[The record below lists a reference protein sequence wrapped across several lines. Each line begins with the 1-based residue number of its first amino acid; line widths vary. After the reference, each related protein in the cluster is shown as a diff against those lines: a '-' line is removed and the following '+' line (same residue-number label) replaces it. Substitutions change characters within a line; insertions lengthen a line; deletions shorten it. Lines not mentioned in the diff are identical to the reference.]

1 MTFRIKSQDD
11 PAIGILFTAHNP
23 GGFVPNLARIYGN
36 DVKVVFA
43 KANNEFIGAGFE
55 LNRINITELDREGAE
70 CSVDPALNDDGH
82 PSRVLSPE
90 GPKDLE
96 DCIED
101 FYHSQL
107 NCRLPWGK
115 IKSSFIQSIILHTT
129 TSFYFQPRKEL
140 LI

>member
-70 CSVDPALNDDGH
+70 CSVDPALDNDDH
-82 PSRVLSPE
+82 PGRVLSPE

-96 DCIED
+96 ECIED
-101 FYHSQL
+101 FYHKQL

-115 IKSSFIQSIILHTT
+115 KTVPSFNQCYLLL
-129 TSFYFQPRKEL
+129 TSVSFQPRKKL